1 MKKMFEEAEI
11 NVTDRRIT
19 NHSARITQVTTL
31 LNKGH
36 DNYDIKQR
44 SGHRSDAVDR
54 YKHPSNKRKFEMSA
68 KLDVTSSVKKTKKD
82 VVTGDALQPPV
93 TRRRSHEKIK
103 AKEELAAQP
112 AKMRIEIPLCV
123 KTLELVYDGKVSV
136 VTLSRDN

>member
-1 MKKMFEEAEI
+1 
-11 NVTDRRIT
+11 
-19 NHSARITQVTTL
+19 
-31 LNKGH
+31 
-36 DNYDIKQR
+36 
-44 SGHRSDAVDR
+44 
-54 YKHPSNKRKFEMSA
+54 MSA